1 MRIEELILEGFKSYP
16 VRTQITGWDPSFNA
30 ITGLNGSGKSNIL
43 DAICFVLGI
52 TNMQTMRAANQ
63 QDLIYKRGQAGITK
77 ASVTV
82 VFDNS
87 DKSKSPEGYQDCKQ
101 ITVTR
106 QVSKTVWHSR
116 FSTLTYDPQI
126 ALPNV
131 SKYLC
136 NGHKSTQQA
145 IHSLFQSV
153 QLNINNPNFVI
164 MQGRITK
171 VLNMRPQEILGMVEE
186 AAGTRMFEDRKD
198 KAIKTMAKKDK
209 RVQEILSL
217 LREEIT
223 PKLEKL
229 RTEKRSFIA
238 YQKSVSE
245 LEKIGRVLRAWE
257 WTESQEKV
265 AKKEQEMEEEKAE
278 VEAANQR
285 KKKALRECEAAEKD
299 MEAVTKKRD
308 AEIAKGGKMKKLEE
322 EVQEL
327 AKAAYKTKT
336 QVEIKEGTIK
346 DEEVNIKALTDE
358 VKTLQASQTEKK
370 AQVETLNG
378 SFEKVN
384 EEYTASSNKLASAEE
399 LIQTL
404 LTGLSSGKATTSG
417 GGYMGQLA
425 AAKGRIAQGQA
436 EEEQAKVKLGM
447 SEKELKTLE
456 ARWKEVERDARDGQ
470 KNLEAKKAAVEECR
484 KKLERCGW
492 NEEKERDG
500 EERLR
505 TAKAAVRNFMD
516 EHERV
521 KQSLGRLDFE
531 YQDPY
536 PGFDRRKVK
545 GQAATLISLDK
556 ENYNKATALEIAAG
570 GKLFQVVVENEKIG
584 SDILKNGKLKKRV
597 TLIPLNKISAYKLSA
612 RQLDTAQRL
621 APGKVRP
628 ALSLVTYEDEVANAI
643 AYVFSDNLICDDA
656 ESAKRVTFSKEVGV
670 RSVTLDGDVYDPSG
684 TLSGGSAP
692 SGSGLLVRV
701 QALLTV
707 GVQLAEAREQLEALE
722 GEQRKG
728 MKVREEWK
736 QLSREL
742 EMKEHEAKLMEQ
754 QVEGSN
760 AARIGTQVEEL
771 KQTIENLKSAV
782 KAAKDKVSEAQEE
795 CKKLERDMA
804 EFKNNKEGKTEE
816 LKKDISRQKA
826 ALQKQAVIVKTQQ
839 KEVQTAKL
847 ELEQIEQ
854 DIEMAT
860 NTLQE
865 AKAGVTKLHRDLEKL
880 KGEVAASEAAHAK
893 AEKKLQEE
901 RATLSR
907 FDHELKELANVIK
920 EKKQAVSQAE
930 LDYKSHEHAVQV
942 LGKEKTA
949 AGNAVAN
956 LEKQYEWIAEDKDQF
971 GKEGTPYHFAG
982 QDIGR
987 LREKARE
994 LEESQKG
1001 MKKKVNPKV
1010 MNMIDNVEKREADLQ
1025 KMLSTVLK
1033 DKEKIEETIEELD
1046 RYKRDA
1052 LQKTWEKV
1060 DGDFGGI
1067 FAELLP
1073 GNFAKLQPPEGQ
1085 DLMDGLEVKVQLGS
1099 VWKQSLTELSGGQR
1113 SLIALSL
1120 IMALLQFK
1128 PAPMYIL
1135 DEIDAALDLSHTQH
1149 IGQLF
1154 RTRFKGS
1161 QFIVVSL
1168 KEGLFTNANVLFRAR
1183 FRDGTS
1189 IVERTGHRSASSL
1202 YNDERDGDEN
1212 GTDDRTRR
1220 KRAGGS

>member
-77 ASVTV
+77 ASVTI

-87 DKSKSPEGYQDCKQ
+87 DKSKSPEGYTDYKQ

-106 QVSKTVWHSR
+106 
-116 FSTLTYDPQI
+116 QI

-265 AKKEQEMEEEKAE
+265 TRKEREIEEKQAE
-278 VEAANQR
+278 IEAVDQGR
-285 KKKALRECEAAEKD
+285 KKALRESEAAEKD
-299 MEAVTKKRD
+299 MEVVTKKRD

-327 AKAAYKTKT
+327 AKAAYKIKT
-336 QVEIKEGTIK
+336 QVEIKEGTVK
-346 DEEVNIKALTDE
+346 DEDVNIKALTDE
-358 VKTLQASQTEKK
+358 LKTLQASQTEKK
-370 AQVETLNG
+370 SQLETSNV

-384 EEYTASSNKLASAEE
+384 EEYKASSNKLASAEE

-447 SEKELKTLE
+447 SEKELKALE
-456 ARWKEVERDARDGQ
+456 VRWKEVERDARDGQ
-470 KNLEAKKAAVEECR
+470 RNLEAKKTAVEEYR
-484 KKLERCGW
+484 KRLERCSW
-492 NEEKERDG
+492 NDERERASEEK
-500 EERLR
+500 LR
-505 TAKAAVRNFMD
+505 NGKAAVRNLMD

-531 YQDPY
+531 YSDPY

-545 GQAATLISLDK
+545 GQAATLISLDRG
-556 ENYNKATALEIAAG
+556 NFNKATALEIAAG
-570 GKLFQVVVENEKIG
+570 GKLFQVVVENEKVG
-584 SDILKNGKLKKRV
+584 SDILKNGRLKKRV

-612 RQLDTAQRL
+612 KKLDAAQRL

-656 ESAKRVTFSKEVGV
+656 ESAKLVTFSRDVGV

-692 SGSGLLVRV
+692 SGSGTLVRV
-701 QALLTV
+701 QTLLAV

-722 GEQRKG
+722 NEAKKG

-771 KQTIENLKSAV
+771 KQSIDNLKAAV
-782 KAAKDKVSEAQEE
+782 KVAKDKVSEAQEE

-816 LKKDISRQKA
+816 LKKDISKQKA

-854 DIEMAT
+854 DIETAT
-860 NTLQE
+860 KTLQE
-865 AKAGVTKLHRDLEKL
+865 AKAGMTKLRRDLEKL
-880 KGEVAASEAAHAK
+880 KGEVTASEAAHAK

-907 FDHELKELANVIK
+907 FDNELKELANVIK

-930 LDYKSHEHAVQV
+930 LDIKSHEHAVQV
-942 LGKEKTA
+942 LNKEKA
-949 AGNAVAN
+949 AAVNSVAN

-987 LREKARE
+987 LREKAKE
-994 LEESQKG
+994 LEESQKD

-1010 MNMIDNVEKREADLQ
+1010 MNMIDNVEKRESDLQ
-1025 KMLSTVLK
+1025 KMLSTVMK

-1154 RTRFKGS
+1154 KTRFKGS

-1189 IVERTGHRSASSL
+1189 IVERTAQKSVSSL
-1202 YNDERDGDEN
+1202 YDDERDGNEHRA
-1212 GTDDRTRR
+1212 GDRTRR
-1220 KRAGGS
+1220 NKAGGGS

>member
-52 TNMQTMRAANQ
+52 TNMQTMRASNQ
-63 QDLIYKRGQAGITK
+63 QDLIYKRGQAGIAK
-77 ASVTV
+77 ASVTI

-87 DKSKSPEGYQDCKQ
+87 DKSKSPEGYSDCKQ

-106 QVSKTVWHSR
+106 
-116 FSTLTYDPQI
+116 QI

-245 LEKIGRVLRAWE
+245 LEKIGRLLRASE
-257 WTESQEKV
+257 WTDSQEKV
-265 AKKEQEMEEEKAE
+265 ARKEQEIEEKKAE
-278 VEAANQR
+278 IETVNQS
-285 KKKALRECEAAEKD
+285 KKKALREREAAEKD

-327 AKAAYKTKT
+327 AKAAYKMKT
-336 QVEIKEGTIK
+336 QAEIKEGTIK
-346 DEEVNIKALTDE
+346 DEEGNINSLTDE
-358 VKTLQASQTEKK
+358 LNALQASQTEKK
-370 AQVETLNG
+370 SQLETLNA

-384 EEYTASSNKLASAEE
+384 DGYKASSNKLATAEE
-399 LIQTL
+399 LLQTL

-447 SEKELKTLE
+447 SEKELKALE
-456 ARWKEVERDARDGQ
+456 ARWKEVERDARDG
-470 KNLEAKKAAVEECR
+470 KKSLEAKKAAVEEC
-484 KKLERCGW
+484 KKRLETCGW
-492 NEEKERDG
+492 DEEKERAG

-505 TAKAAVRNFMD
+505 NAKTAVRNLMD

-521 KQSLGRLDFE
+521 KQNLGPLDFD
-531 YQDPY
+531 YADPY
-536 PGFDRRKVK
+536 PNFDRRKVK
-545 GQAATLISLDK
+545 GKAATLISLDK

-570 GKLFQVVVENEKIG
+570 GKLYQVVVENEKVG
-584 SDILKNGKLKKRV
+584 SEILKNGKLKKRV
-597 TLIPLNKISAYKLSA
+597 TLIPLNKISTYKLSA
-612 RQLDTAQRL
+612 KQLDAAQRL

-628 ALSLVTYEDEVANAI
+628 ALSLVTYKDEVANAI
-643 AYVFSDNLICDDA
+643 AYVFGDNLICDDA
-656 ESAKRVTFSKEVGV
+656 ESAKRVTFSKDVGV
-670 RSVTLDGDVYDPSG
+670 RSVTLEGDVYDPSG

-692 SGSGLLVRV
+692 SGSGILVRV
-701 QALLTV
+701 QALLAV
-707 GVQLAEAREQLEALE
+707 GVHLAEAKEQLEALE
-722 GEQRKG
+722 DEARKG
-728 MKVREEWK
+728 MKVREGWK
-736 QLSREL
+736 RLSREL
-742 EMKEHEAKLMEQ
+742 EMKAHEAKLMEQ

-760 AARIGTQVEEL
+760 AALIGTQVEEL
-771 KQTIENLKSAV
+771 KQTIESLKAAV
-782 KAAKDKVSEAQEE
+782 KAAKDKVSEAQDE

-816 LKKDISRQKA
+816 LKKDISKQKA

-854 DIEMAT
+854 DIETAA
-860 NTLQE
+860 NALQE
-865 AKAGVTKLHRDLEKL
+865 AKAGMTKLHRDLEKL

-907 FDHELKELANVIK
+907 FDNELRELASVIK

-930 LDYKSHEHAVQV
+930 LDIKSHEHTVQV
-942 LGKEKTA
+942 LNKEKA
-949 AGNAVAN
+949 AAVNTVAN

-971 GKEGTPYHFAG
+971 GKEGTPYYFAG

-987 LREKARE
+987 LREKAKE

-1010 MNMIDNVEKREADLQ
+1010 MNMIDNVEKRESDLQ
-1025 KMLSTVLK
+1025 KMLSTVMK
-1033 DKEKIEETIEELD
+1033 DKEKIEETIDELD

-1060 DGDFGGI
+1060 DGDFGSI

-1085 DLMDGLEVKVQLGS
+1085 DLMTGLEVKVQLGS

-1154 RTRFKGS
+1154 KTRFKGS

-1168 KEGLFTNANVLFRAR
+1168 KEGLFSNANVLFRAR

-1189 IVERTGHRSASSL
+1189 IVERTAHRSASSL
-1202 YNDERDGDEN
+1202 YDDQRDGNEN
-1212 GTDDRTRR
+1212 GANDGTRR
-1220 KRAGGS
+1220 RKTGGGS